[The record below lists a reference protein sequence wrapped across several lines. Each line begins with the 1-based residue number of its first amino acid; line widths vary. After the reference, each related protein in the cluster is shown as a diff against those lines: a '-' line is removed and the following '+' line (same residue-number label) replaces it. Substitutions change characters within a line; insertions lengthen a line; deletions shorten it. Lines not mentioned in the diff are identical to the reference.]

1 MTMGQP
7 ELSVVIP
14 LYNEAESLCELQATL
29 ATALEIFGDRYE
41 MIFVDDGSTDGS
53 FQQLQRLREMD
64 KRVKVVRLRTNQ
76 GKATALVA
84 GFRQAQGRILLT
96 MDADLQD
103 DPREITRFLQKLE
116 EGYDLVSGWKAVRN
130 DPWTRRVL
138 SAIFNW
144 VTARLTGLK
153 LHDFNCGYKAY
164 RRKVID
170 ELRLHGDLYRFIPVL
185 AHWRGFKIGEIR
197 VQHHPR
203 RHGCSKYGME
213 RLHRGF
219 FDLLTVLMLTRY
231 TTRPLHLFGL
241 LGLMLGLM
249 SLSTIAYLSVGW
261 FLGKWIGA
269 RPLFLLA
276 GLMFVA
282 GLQLISFGLLAELV
296 IYGADREREPP
307 VELILS

>member
-1 MTMGQP
+1 MGQP

-14 LYNEAESLCELQATL
+14 LYNEAESLCELQAVL
-29 ATALEIFGDRYE
+29 AAALEIFGDRYE
-41 MIFVDDGSTDGS
+41 IIFVDDGSTDGS

-64 KRVKVVRLRTNQ
+64 KRVKVVRLRINQ

-103 DPREITRFLQKLE
+103 DPREIMRFLQKLE

-130 DPWTRRVL
+130 DPWTRRAL
-138 SAIFNW
+138 SVIFNW
-144 VTARLTGLK
+144 VTARLTGLG

-164 RRKVID
+164 RRNVID

-185 AHWRGFKIGEIR
+185 AHWRGFKVGEIQ

-203 RHGCSKYGME
+203 RYGCSKYGME

-241 LGLMLGLM
+241 LGLMLGLIG
-249 SLSTIAYLSVGW
+249 SSAIAYLSVGW
-261 FLGKWIGA
+261 FLGEWIGA

-276 GLMFVA
+276 GLMLVA